1 MKVRSAIMAMVTL
14 AGAGVLAACG
24 GSGDSSTSRPGGGG
38 DTTVTLGYFPNI
50 THATALVGM
59 QKGLFAKHLGSG
71 VKLKTATFN
80 AGPAAVE
87 AIFSG
92 AVDASY
98 VGPNPSINA
107 WAKSHGKAIK
117 IISGAA
123 SGGAALIVRP
133 SIKSV
138 DDLKGKKIATPQL
151 GNTQDVALRYWLKQQ
166 GLRTTKEGGG
176 DVNILP
182 QDNSQTVQTFEQ
194 GTIDGAWVPEPY
206 ASRLLIEG
214 KGKKLV
220 DEKTLWPGGRF
231 VVTDLVVRTDFMRE
245 HPDLVKKLLAASVE
259 ANADIN
265 ANPAAAART
274 ANDALKALTGK
285 SLKPDVLAAAFKNV
299 TFTNDPIAA
308 SLRVGADH
316 AQQIGLLDPVDLNG
330 IYDLG
335 PLNEVLRSDGA
346 TQVSDR

>member
-1 MKVRSAIMAMVTL
+1 MRVRSVAMAMVTL
-14 AGAGVLAACG
+14 VGAGVLAGCG
-24 GSGDSSTSRPGGGG
+24 GSSSSASKSGGEA
-38 DTTVTLGYFPNI
+38 TVTLGYFPNI
-50 THATALVGM
+50 THATALVGV
-59 QKGLFAKHLGSG
+59 QKGLFAKRLGGG

-117 IISGAA
+117 VISGAA
-123 SGGAALIVRP
+123 SGGAALVVKP

-138 DDLKGKKIATPQL
+138 ADLKGKKIATPQL
-151 GNTQDVALRYWLKQQ
+151 GNTQDVALRYWLKQR
-166 GLRTTKEGGG
+166 GLKTTKEGGG

-194 GTIDGAWVPEPY
+194 GSIDGAWVPEPY

-231 VVTDLVVRTDFMRE
+231 VVTDLVVRTDFLHK
-245 HPDLVKKLLAASVE
+245 HPDLVRKLLAASIE
-259 ANADIN
+259 ANDYIN
-265 ANPAAAART
+265 KNPADAAQT
-274 ANDALKALTGK
+274 ANDALKGLTGK

-308 SLRVGADH
+308 SLREGAAH

-335 PLNEVLRSDGA
+335 PLNEVLKTDGA
-346 TQVSDR
+346 AQVSDK